1 MSSSRQQRCVG
12 EELVAFVQMPHVIAV
27 ASLRIAQNRVRRCE
41 ENYSL
46 DPDVAQVCV
55 RAVCGRGKKTM
66 QLTGVMP

>member
-1 MSSSRQQRCVG
+1 
-12 EELVAFVQMPHVIAV
+12 MPHVIAV